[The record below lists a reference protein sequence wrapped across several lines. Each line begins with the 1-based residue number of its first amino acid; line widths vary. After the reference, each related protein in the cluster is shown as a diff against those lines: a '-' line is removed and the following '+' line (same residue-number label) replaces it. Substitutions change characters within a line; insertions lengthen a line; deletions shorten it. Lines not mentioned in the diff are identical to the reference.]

1 MEEEFESIY
10 FKMEDSEEKVEFII
24 LDYVVWNE
32 QTYILV
38 IEKDVVEDDE
48 ADAIIL
54 KEKESNADDVIYETI
69 EDENELYQV
78 VEKFRERSDEYD
90 FDVE

>member
-54 KEKESNADDVIYETI
+54 KEKESNRDDVIYETI